1 MDFLLRLAPC
11 NPLGCFLAK
20 KLKNDSSS
28 VDFLLVSLTQYN
40 KVLVILIF
48 CYIDKSCHTE
58 RSEVFI
64 KLKCI
69 LKFYGFFATLKMTK
83 FL

>member
-1 MDFLLRLAPC
+1 MTKNRV
-11 NPLGCFLAK
+11 
-20 KLKNDSSS
+20 LKWSIETKFAWI
-28 VDFLLVSLTQYN
+28 FLLVSLTQYN
-40 KVLVILIF
+40 KFLVILIF